1 MHQCRDDATN
11 LFLPTL
17 CDLFQFIVRFASA
30 RRDVFTICIITGM
43 RFQNGGRSMTID
55 AHASR
60 WDHENKYQV
69 VISIFRWH
77 TFSALCNLRRPQAP
91 FIYPRFEKSPLFLL
105 DLHLE
110 STMHGRVRD
119 EPRGRLGGN

>member
-55 AHASR
+55 AHTHR
-60 WDHENKYQV
+60 DGIMKIN
-69 VISIFRWH
+69 I
-77 TFSALCNLRRPQAP
+77 
-91 FIYPRFEKSPLFLL
+91 KS
-105 DLHLE
+105 
-110 STMHGRVRD
+110 
-119 EPRGRLGGN
+119 